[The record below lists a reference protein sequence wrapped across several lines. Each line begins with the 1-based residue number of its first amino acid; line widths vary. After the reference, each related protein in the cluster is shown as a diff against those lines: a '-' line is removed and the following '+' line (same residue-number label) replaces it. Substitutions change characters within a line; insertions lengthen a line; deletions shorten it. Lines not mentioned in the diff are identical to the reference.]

1 MITETQIEEWLT
13 IGESLVLPKY
23 RTILNDKANQ
33 VAYGDML
40 RDVYFHADTLD
51 YNELIKRIAMLKK
64 RARSLAAGE
73 AKNKVNTFV
82 VLSEAMFETPTA
94 HLDIVKKLQSENRL
108 PIDTQSPAPPPPTPT
123 QPRPT
128 PPRPTQPRPTPTQ
141 PSPTRPTQ
149 PQPTPASNPPR
160 RPVDVPLYMNPEKS
174 EMFEQLVLSGVNNR
188 EQIITKAIQRAKRKT
203 KIRNNIL
210 LLLLFLA
217 IGGIGY
223 GIWYWKH
230 DSKPAP
236 QSSPDVTEQE
246 MGRQY
251 ICTAKSLK
259 VRNAPTTDSGVIG
272 KLTKGEEVT
281 VLSTGH
287 SGFAKVR
294 YNGHIGYVS
303 EQYITLSHQ

>member
-128 PPRPTQPRPTPTQ
+128 
-141 PSPTRPTQ
+141 
-149 PQPTPASNPPR
+149 PPR